1 MTTQTKAP
9 VIKGGVDAGEMHPGN
24 RNHRHG
30 LVATLPLAL
39 LLAACGAGISPSS
52 VSRSTPTPTPVPTL
66 TPTPS
71 VPATTPTPSP
81 TPSAPVAANSFAV
94 VGSQN
99 AGIGPYTLGLV
110 NAQGIVAAAV
120 TSNGPSDY
128 YSDGDPPIT
137 STSDNRLYYEDG
149 NSNIDYLTPTGKH
162 GIAFTVNRPTGAVV
176 AFAVSPDDSRVA
188 VAVLTNFNGD
198 SPPYTSHMYLMAMG
212 GGIQQT
218 LLDGNSKSSTD
229 PLTWPVGWDGANL
242 VVAQSLTAYFSGYR
256 PGTGPC
262 SAWGGSPSPAVF
274 CASQLRVFN
283 PVDRTFGSP
292 LCPLDTEVMDGS
304 PTAAGIS
311 CSGLGKPFETTTPEL
326 TSVSWSGV
334 VTSFGTNIPGTCM
347 LSPHGAVIAC
357 ASDLY
362 EDFSGQ
368 HNSPAQ
374 AFRAGGV
381 VQKIPNPLDFQLI
394 GWIDGNDVVVTTG
407 GSIAQGGEFGGLA
420 VENIVTG
427 KRIPVTMATSPNPYS
442 VRWQFFGVIPGA
454 L

>member
-1 MTTQTKAP
+1 MATLTKPP
-9 VIKGGVDAGEMHPGN
+9 VSKGGVSPGEMQPRSH
-24 RNHRHG
+24 NHRHG
-30 LVATLPLAL
+30 LIATLPLAL
-39 LLAACGAGISPSS
+39 LLAACGAGASPSS
-52 VSRSTPTPTPVPTL
+52 PSRSTPTPTPVPTL
-66 TPTPS
+66 VPTPS

-81 TPSAPVAANSFAV
+81 TPSATVVANPLAV
-94 VGSQN
+94 VGSEN

-110 NAQGIVAAAV
+110 NAQGIVVAAV
-120 TSNGPSDY
+120 TANTPSDY
-128 YSDGDPPIT
+128 YSGGDPAIT
-137 STSDNRLYYEDG
+137 STSDSRLYYEDG
-149 NSNIDYLTPTGKH
+149 NTNIDYLTSTGQH
-162 GIAFTVNRPTGAVV
+162 GVAFTVNRPSGALVV
-176 AFAVSPDDSRVA
+176 FAVSPDDSRVA
-188 VAVLTNFNGD
+188 VAVLTNFNGEA
-198 SPPYTSHMYLMAMG
+198 PPYTSHMYLMAMG

-218 LLDGNSKSSTD
+218 LFDGNSKSSTA

-242 VVAQSLTAYFSGYR
+242 VVAQSLTAYFSGYD

-262 SAWGGSPSPAVF
+262 SAWGGSPSAAVF

-283 PVDRTFGSP
+283 PVDRTFGPP

-311 CSGLGKPFETTTPEL
+311 CSGLGKPWEITTPEL
-326 TSVSWSGV
+326 TAVSWSGV
-334 VTSFGTNIPGTCM
+334 ITSFGSNIPGTCM

-357 ASDLY
+357 ASDLVA
-362 EDFSGQ
+362 DATV
-368 HNSPAQ
+368 HTIPAQ

-394 GWIDGNDVVVTTG
+394 GWLDGNDVVVTTG
-407 GSIAQGGEFGGLA
+407 GSIIGGGSLGGLA

-427 KRIPVTMATSPNPYS
+427 KRIPVSLAKSPNPYS

>member
-1 MTTQTKAP
+1 MTISTKPP
-9 VIKGGVDAGEMHPGN
+9 VIGGVNAGEMQPRSH
-24 RNHRHG
+24 NHRHG
-30 LVATLPLAL
+30 LIATLPLAL
-39 LLAACGAGISPSS
+39 LLAACGAGASPSS
-52 VSRSTPTPTPVPTL
+52 PSRSTPTPTPV
-66 TPTPS
+66 PTPS

-81 TPSAPVAANSFAV
+81 TPSATVVANPLAV
-94 VGSQN
+94 VGSEN
-99 AGIGPYTLGLV
+99 AGIGLYTLGLV
-110 NAQGIVAAAV
+110 NARGIVVAAV
-120 TSNGPSDY
+120 TANTPSDY
-128 YSDGDPPIT
+128 YSDGDPSIT
-137 STSDNRLYYEDG
+137 STSDSRLYYEDG
-149 NSNIDYLTPTGKH
+149 NTNIDYLASNGQH
-162 GIAFTVNRPTGAVV
+162 GVAFTVSRPSGASVV
-176 AFAVSPDDSRVA
+176 FAVSPDDSRVA

-198 SPPYTSHMYLMAMG
+198 APPYTSHMYLMAMG

-218 LLDGNSKSSTD
+218 LFDGNSKSSTA

-242 VVAQSLTAYFSGYR
+242 VVAQSLSAYFSGYG
-256 PGTGPC
+256 PGNGPC
-262 SAWGGSPSPAVF
+262 SAWGGSPSAAVF

-283 PVDRTFGSP
+283 PVKRTFGPP

-311 CSGLGKPFETTTPEL
+311 CSGLGKPFEATTPEL

-347 LSPHGAVIAC
+347 LSPYGAVIAC

-362 EDFSGQ
+362 EDATGQ

-407 GSIAQGGEFGGLA
+407 GSIALGGEFGGLA

-427 KRIPVTMATSPNPYS
+427 KRIPVSLATSPNPYS